1 MLVRTLVFSA
11 ALAALGPAATTS
23 AQPVGSASGVVVT
36 SAATPI
42 PGAVIDVR
50 GADGR
55 TRRVASDADGR
66 FAIDDL
72 APGPA
77 RLTVSGPGW
86 ETVTLQVRIPSP
98 PDAIRVE
105 LKPAGIEETVVVIGS
120 TSAARSPHPISQDL
134 AGSVD
139 VIGGE
144 QLARENV
151 DLSYE
156 LLKKV
161 PGIYVNDYNQGVVA
175 GGVAMRGFNTE
186 GDIMHVKLLVDG
198 IPTNVNSGVA
208 DLNAIFPADIDRV
221 EVVKGTID
229 PRYGLFNI
237 AGTTQVFTSPP
248 GRYTRVKVLGGAFDT
263 RDLQGV
269 TAFGTGRLQHVYF
282 GGIRASGGYRDN
294 SALDRHAL
302 SGKWLYSPASGA
314 WTAAVIARSHDFDT
328 EAPGYLTRTE
338 AAATPRLSP
347 DFSRSDGGEQHT
359 RHLSVHLD
367 RLFGDVAVSVK
378 GYRQTF
384 ASQRWVRF
392 TAGGT
397 QQERLEDETQ
407 AGVTGTVTW
416 RPRTLAARDAT
427 LSVGGDAQVQDNLG
441 QRYRAVLR
449 VRDVRLRDQDFDFS
463 NGGAYAMADLRPVR
477 WLRVNGGLRADRVG
491 GDFRNALAGTSL
503 PILDYG
509 TIWQPKIGAVAT
521 VREGVNVYGNLGRS
535 FQIGV
540 GAGAYGTGP
549 LGHSKND
556 GWEAGVRLARGAR
569 LSARLGLWGQDA
581 SDELRLKFDN
591 SGDSENVGRTRR
603 RGWNVEATARPHARI
618 YAWLSYTRQ
627 KATLVEPGATTP
639 ELRGNELNHVP
650 RYTAK
655 WGLDVTASPR
665 TTLSLWTE
673 AQGDFYLTTT
683 NAEGR
688 FGRRRLTNV
697 DAFVK
702 VHRTL
707 SFGAHLKN
715 LTNAYH
721 EYVWFDGEQSLHSPG
736 ERRAFS
742 VTTTLGF

>member
-1 MLVRTLVFSA
+1 MENRDVGGGRLDS
-11 ALAALGPAATTS
+11 LG
-23 AQPVGSASGVVVT
+23 GLMC
-36 SAATPI
+36 I
-42 PGAVIDVR
+42 PGALVAAVLALSGPATATPTPVQPATVVSGIVVDTAGTPIASAAIEVRAGDGRIRR
-50 GADGR
+50 GA
-55 TRRVASDADGR
+55 SDDAGR
-66 FAIDDL
+66 FAIDGL

-86 ETVTLQVRIPSP
+86 ETASLKIQIPSP
-98 PDAIRVE
+98 RDAIRVE
-105 LKPAGIEETVVVIGS
+105 LTPAGIEETVVVIGA
-120 TSAARSPHPISQDL
+120 TSAARPIHPISQDL
-134 AGSVD
+134 VGSVD
-139 VIGGE
+139 VVGGD

-263 RDLQGV
+263 GDLQAV

-282 GGIRASGGYRDN
+282 GGIRASEGYRDN

-314 WTAAVIARSHDFDT
+314 WTVGVIARSHDFDT

-392 TAGGT
+392 TAAGA

-407 AGVTGTVTW
+407 TGVTGTVTW
-416 RPRTLAARDAT
+416 RPRALAARDAT
-427 LSVGGDAQVQDNLG
+427 LSVGGDAQVQDNLA
-441 QRYRAVLR
+441 QRYGTVVR
-449 VRDVRLRDQDFDFS
+449 VRGARLRDQAFDFS
-463 NGGAYAMADLRPVR
+463 HGGAYAMADLRPAR
-477 WLRVNGGLRADRVG
+477 WLRVNGGLRADRIG
-491 GDFRNALAGTSL
+491 GDFRNVLAGSSL

-509 TIWQPKIGAVAT
+509 TIWQPKVGVVAT

-540 GAGAYGTGP
+540 GAGAYRDRP
-549 LGHSKND
+549 AEAVQERRLG
-556 GWEAGVRLARGAR
+556 GRRAAGAR
-569 LSARLGLWGQDA
+569 RPVVGAPRGVESGRL
-581 SDELRLKFDN
+581 R
-591 SGDSENVGRTRR
+591 
-603 RGWNVEATARPHARI
+603 
-618 YAWLSYTRQ
+618 
-627 KATLVEPGATTP
+627 
-639 ELRGNELNHVP
+639 
-650 RYTAK
+650 
-655 WGLDVTASPR
+655 
-665 TTLSLWTE
+665 
-673 AQGDFYLTTT
+673 
-683 NAEGR
+683 
-688 FGRRRLTNV
+688 
-697 DAFVK
+697 
-702 VHRTL
+702 
-707 SFGAHLKN
+707 
-715 LTNAYH
+715 
-721 EYVWFDGEQSLHSPG
+721 
-736 ERRAFS
+736 
-742 VTTTLGF
+742 